1 MIERSGWNRADYG
14 IKHVLYSSLAFVSL
28 DKNWAA
34 TQEPRVCL
42 PCDRCVSVQGASQ
55 VSYYVK
61 SRYVI
66 SQAVNTSCLQSV
78 F

>member
-34 TQEPRVCL
+34 TQL
-42 PCDRCVSVQGASQ
+42 GAQGLF
-55 VSYYVK
+55 
-61 SRYVI
+61 
-66 SQAVNTSCLQSV
+66 TL
-78 F
+78 